1 MILEDA
7 LPILAF
13 LGACLLS
20 AVLTGAILG
29 PLRRANV
36 RQTVREDGP
45 ESHLAKTGTPSMGG
59 IAILTTIVVVAVVA
73 LLALG
78 ELGGRVAPILV
89 FGAAMAFVGLS
100 DDYAKL
106 VKGGP
111 YGFKARYRIIVEVL
125 LAVAL
130 VWYLSLHPTKLVVP
144 GLTVAFPTAWVWAW
158 PLFAVFVLV
167 GSTNAVNLTD
177 GLDGLAGGSVAICGS
192 ILALACQRVGE
203 PRLAL
208 LAFAVAGASAGFLWF
223 NANPARIFM
232 GDVGSMALGAL
243 LGGIAV
249 AARVEVFLAL
259 VGLIFVVE
267 VLSVIGQVVSFQAT
281 GRRILKMAPLHHHLE
296 LSGWAEQTIVVRFW
310 VIGLCLACVGLVVLI
325 ALGV

>member
-1 MILEDA
+1 MIA
-7 LPILAF
+7 SYGVMFMAF
-13 LGACLLS
+13 LGACVLS

-29 PLRRANV
+29 PLKRANV

-59 IAILTTIVVVAVVA
+59 IAILTAIILVAVIV
-73 LLALG
+73 LLTLG
-78 ELGGRVAPILV
+78 EFNGRVAAILV
-89 FGAAMAFVGLS
+89 FGAAMALVGFS

-106 VKGGP
+106 VKRGP

-130 VWYLSLHPTKLVVP
+130 VWYLSLQPAGRVVP
-144 GLTVAFPTAWVWAW
+144 GLTLAFPAAWAW
-158 PLFAVFVLV
+158 AWALFGVFVLV
-167 GSTNAVNLTD
+167 GSANAVNLTD
-177 GLDGLAGGSVAICGS
+177 GLDGLAAGLVAICGS
-192 ILALACQRVGE
+192 TLAVACHRVGE
-203 PRLAL
+203 PQLAL
-208 LAFAVAGASAGFLWF
+208 LAATVAGASAGFLWF

-249 AARVEVFLAL
+249 AARLEIFLAL

-267 VLSVIGQVVSFQAT
+267 VLSVIGQVVSFRAT
-281 GRRILKMAPLHHHLE
+281 GQRILKMAPFHHHLE
-296 LSGWAEQTIVVRFW
+296 LSGLAEQTIVVRFW
-310 VIGLCLACVGLVVLI
+310 VIGVCLACVGVLVLI